1 MHLRY
6 ILFVQNDFLPY
17 KVYLF
22 FRLFIRNSERL
33 AASNSSNSS
42 SYYSFIFKWLQQQ
55 MPNIIFLQIHII
67 QVECVWLEVT
77 AWGGLAMLSIS
88 CNVFTIIHIYV
99 FSGMTGAYMTI
110 ACSPTQ
116 ESTMVSVG
124 GTIMTLN
131 LDIIGRCIESILI
144 VMVEEDMV
152 SLSAWPRFN
161 CLLIRFINISYRFNL
176 LNRYNIATCE
186 TVLSRQILFN
196 GKNSSAVWL
205 FA

>member
-1 MHLRY
+1 MIAATDAEYY
-6 ILFVQNDFLPY
+6 IFADPY
-17 KVYLF
+17 HTGRM
-22 FRLFIRNSERL
+22 RLIGG
-33 AASNSSNSS
+33 
-42 SYYSFIFKWLQQQ
+42 YSF
-55 MPNIIFLQIHII
+55 
-67 QVECVWLEVT
+67 V
-77 AWGGLAMLSIS
+77 LSIS

-152 SLSAWPRFN
+152 SLSA
-161 CLLIRFINISYRFNL
+161 
-176 LNRYNIATCE
+176 
-186 TVLSRQILFN
+186 
-196 GKNSSAVWL
+196 
-205 FA
+205 